1 MTLLRWAVDTVT
13 SRGAE
18 TIKKMVEK
26 KKKEERERE
35 REREKKHREKEWMK
49 RTRNLSDGLRE
60 SPKLG

>member
-26 KKKEERERE
+26 KKRVKK
-35 REREKKHREKEWMK
+35 EKKEKRSTAK
-49 RTRNLSDGLRE
+49 KSG
-60 SPKLG
+60 